1 MNVFTTITETRQCT
15 GVPDEATRK
24 AWHAEGF
31 EFKYGKWIRKY
42 SEFLPI
48 DAFKPVAG
56 KEAA

>member
-31 EFKYGKWIRKY
+31 EFKYGKWIRRH

-48 DAFKPVAG
+48 ETYKQVAHSR
-56 KEAA
+56 AA